1 MDKVVQGLLGDGSG
15 GHQAVAQAA
24 AMFSLKFERLC
35 HLFQGDQLGL
45 DQQIAQ
51 SQSQSFVDGALLFE
65 LS

>member
-1 MDKVVQGLLGDGSG
+1 MEKGVQHLLGDYAG

-24 AMFSLKFERLC
+24 AKIGLKLDRLC
-35 HLFQGDQLGL
+35 HIFDGDQLRL

-51 SQSQSFVDGALLFE
+51 SHSFFDGALLVG